1 MSPQEGKMDSLDMQI
16 IKNIEKEG
24 RISHEELSKRLNLSR
39 PAIHNRVTKLEE
51 QGIISGYKATINWVK
66 LGYTT
71 YAMISL
77 RVRTTNYDVLLEQLK
92 NLEIPSLVIEECHIV
107 TGTWCILMKV
117 RCISPLGLKALQD
130 ELHKIECIK
139 ESSTSLI
146 LSSLYD

>member
-1 MSPQEGKMDSLDMQI
+1 MDSLDMQI
-16 IKNIEKEG
+16 IKNIEKDG
-24 RISHEELSKRLNLSR
+24 RLSHEELSIRLNLSR

-51 QGIISGYKATINWVK
+51 QGIIKGYKATIDWSK

-71 YAMISL
+71 YAIISL
-77 RVRTTNYDVLLEQLK
+77 KVRTTNYDVLLEQLK
-92 NLEIPSLVIEECHIV
+92 NLVISDLVIEECHIV
-107 TGTWCILMKV
+107 TGIWSILIKV
-117 RCISPLGLKALQD
+117 RCRTPLGLKTIQD

>member
-1 MSPQEGKMDSLDMQI
+1 MDSLDLQI

-51 QGIISGYKATINWVK
+51 NGVISGYKATIDWLK

-71 YAMISL
+71 NAIISL
-77 RVRTTNYDVLLEQLK
+77 RVRTTDYDELLLQLK
-92 NLEIPSLVIEECHIV
+92 NLELPNLVIEECHIV

-117 RCISPLGLKALQD
+117 RCTTPFELKAIQD
-130 ELHKIECIK
+130 ELHKIEAIK
-139 ESSTSLI
+139 ESSTSLM
-146 LSSLYD
+146 LSSIYN

>member
-1 MSPQEGKMDSLDMQI
+1 MDSLDMQI

-51 QGIISGYKATINWVK
+51 QGIISGYKATINWFK

-71 YAMISL
+71 SAMISL
-77 RVRTTNYDVLLEQLK
+77 RVRTTNYDKLLEQLK
-92 NLEIPSLVIEECHIV
+92 TLEILDLVIEECHIV

-117 RCISPLGLKALQD
+117 RCKNPLGLKALQD
-130 ELHKIECIK
+130 ELHKIESIK
-139 ESSTSLI
+139 ESSTSLV

>member
-1 MSPQEGKMDSLDMQI
+1 MSIQEGKMDSLDMQI

-117 RCISPLGLKALQD
+117 RCITPIGLKALQD

>member
-1 MSPQEGKMDSLDMQI
+1 MDSIDMQI
-16 IKNIEKEG
+16 IETIEKEG

-51 QGIISGYKATINWVK
+51 HGIISGYKATINWAK

-71 YAMISL
+71 YALISL
-77 RVRTTNYDVLLEQLK
+77 KVRTTNYDVLLEQLK
-92 NLEIPSLVIEECHIV
+92 KLKIQDLVIEECHIV

-117 RCISPLGLKALQD
+117 RCLSPLGLKALQD

>member
-1 MSPQEGKMDSLDMQI
+1 MDSLDMQI
-16 IKNIEKEG
+16 LQNIEKEG

-51 QGIISGYKATINWVK
+51 QGVISGYRTKIEWFK

-71 YAMISL
+71 NALISL
-77 RVRTTNYDVLLEQLK
+77 RVRTTNYDKLLEQLK
-92 NLEIPSLVIEECHIV
+92 MLEINNLVIEECHIV
-107 TGTWCILMKV
+107 TGTWCIIMKV
-117 RCISPLGLKALQD
+117 RCKTPLELKALQD
-130 ELHKIECIK
+130 QLHTIDSIK

>member
-1 MSPQEGKMDSLDMQI
+1 MDSIDMQI
-16 IKNIEKEG
+16 IENIEKEG

-51 QGIISGYKATINWVK
+51 QGVITGYRATIDWSK
-66 LGYTT
+66 LGFTT
-71 YAMISL
+71 YALISL
-77 RVRTTNYDVLLEQLK
+77 RVRTTDYDKLLHELK
-92 NLEIPSLVIEECHIV
+92 SLVIPNLVIEECHIV
-107 TGTWCILMKV
+107 TGTWCIVMKV
-117 RCISPLGLKALQD
+117 RCETPLGLKAIQD

>member
-1 MSPQEGKMDSLDMQI
+1 MDSLDMQI
-16 IKNIEKEG
+16 LQNIEKEG

-51 QGIISGYKATINWVK
+51 HGVISGYRTKIDWVK

-71 YAMISL
+71 NALISL
-77 RVRTTNYDVLLEQLK
+77 RVRTTNYDKLLEQLK
-92 NLEIPSLVIEECHIV
+92 TLEINNLVIEECHIV
-107 TGTWCILMKV
+107 TGTWCIIMKI
-117 RCISPLGLKALQD
+117 RCKTPIELKALQD
-130 ELHKIECIK
+130 QLHTIDSIK

>member
-1 MSPQEGKMDSLDMQI
+1 MDSLDMQI

>member
-1 MSPQEGKMDSLDMQI
+1 MDSLDMQI

-92 NLEIPSLVIEECHIV
+92 NLDIPSLVIEECHIV

-117 RCISPLGLKALQD
+117 RCITPIGLKALQD